1 MTQTEQ
7 PTVRQINDHLS
18 SMTSYCMVYADGF
31 QMRISRARTHKGVK
45 QGRVI
50 NYNYS
55 GRNASNVG
63 PMTVDWQ
70 AIPADATVEL
80 T

>member
-1 MTQTEQ
+1 MKTQQ

-18 SMTSYCMVYADGF
+18 SMTGYCMVYADGF
-31 QMRISRARTHKGVK
+31 QMRISRARTLKGVK

-50 NYNYS
+50 NYSYS

-63 PMTVDWQ
+63 PMTADWQ
-70 AIPADATVEL
+70 PIPADATVEL
-80 T
+80 S